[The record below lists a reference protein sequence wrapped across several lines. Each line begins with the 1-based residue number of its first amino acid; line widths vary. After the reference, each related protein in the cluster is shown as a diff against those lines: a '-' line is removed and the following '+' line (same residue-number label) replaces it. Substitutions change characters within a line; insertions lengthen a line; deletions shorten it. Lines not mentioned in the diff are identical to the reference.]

1 MKSTNRRCSHCRT
14 KVKASDALTGGL
26 KAFCSYECLIAYS
39 KSESGQKAVQSVIR
53 KDIKER
59 KEKLKSAGDYTKEA
73 QAAFNKYIRIRDAEK
88 CCISCSNPLQ
98 SATLGG
104 GFDAGHYRSRGAA
117 SHLRFNLLNVHGQCK
132 KCNRYLSGAV
142 TDYRIGLS
150 RRISEQQLDAIECD
164 NQPRKF
170 TIEYLKRIKSI
181 FTRRANLYE
190 RIRNK
195 RGCN

>member
-1 MKSTNRRCSHCRT
+1 MKSTNRKCAQCRK
-14 KVKASDALTGGL
+14 KVDSSEALYGGL
-26 KAFCSYECLIAYS
+26 KAFCCYECLSQYID
-39 KSESGQKAVQSVIR
+39 SERGQKAVQSVKR

-73 QAAFNKYIRIRDAEK
+73 QAAFNRYIRVRDAEK

-117 SHLRFNLLNVHGQCK
+117 SHLRFNLLNVHGQSK
-132 KCNRYLSGAV
+132 KCNRYLSGNV

-150 RRISEQQLDAIECD
+150 QRISPQQLDAIECD

-181 FTRRANLYE
+181 FTKRANLYE
-190 RIRNK
+190 RLRK
-195 RGCN
+195 GK